1 MSTGGTGEVLYETDY
16 LGISYAISDNLSVS
30 YNEIES
36 LKDSTN
42 GANVTQDMES
52 ISLSY
57 TSGGMTIGVLDS
69 DADNASYSSGRTQS
83 ARAIQM
89 TIAF

>member
-1 MSTGGTGEVLYETDY
+1 MCIRDRNN
-16 LGISYAISDNLSVS
+16 I
-30 YNEIES
+30 
-36 LKDSTN
+36 
-42 GANVTQDMES
+42 TQDMES